1 MSSRLFND
9 PCTVKLWLCNVTMA
23 KWRVASRNFTNYIT
37 VMPRQGPLLIAD
49 LGAHDHSSQ
58 NKRKPSG
65 TSQENVRLKDQR
77 L

>member
-1 MSSRLFND
+1 MDR
-9 PCTVKLWLCNVTMA
+9 PKVKLWLCNVTMA
-23 KWRVASRNFTNYIT
+23 KWRVASRNFTIT
-37 VMPRQGPLLIAD
+37 VMPRQGPLLIAN
-49 LGAHDHSSQ
+49 LGAYDHSSQ